1 MAIQHR
7 KEDYF
12 ERLIA
17 EAFAAFN
24 RLVGNSSPPAIL
36 ELETRLNELLREP
49 GLTLAQLET
58 AGLPDLASLL
68 QQHPVNADVLELIA
82 DTFQFK
88 ANSQQDAGFQ
98 ERATW
103 FYEYLLA
110 NKQGNSISYTL
121 LMKLNKAK
129 KNKGQTP
136 CIRFRYSE
144 STPLHQAVATSDD

>member
-12 ERLIA
+12 ERLVA

-24 RLVGNSSPPAIL
+24 SFVGGTNPPAL
-36 ELETRLNELLREP
+36 EDLEIRLNELLREP
-49 GLTLAQLET
+49 GLTLEQLET
-58 AGLPDLASLL
+58 APLDGLASLL

-82 DTFQFK
+82 DTMQYK
-88 ANSQQDAGFQ
+88 ANHQQNAALQ

-103 FYEYLLA
+103 IYEYLLA

-129 KNKGQTP
+129 KNK
-136 CIRFRYSE
+136 
-144 STPLHQAVATSDD
+144 D

>member
-24 RLVGNSSPPAIL
+24 RLAGGSNPPAL
-36 ELETRLNELLREP
+36 EDLEIRLNELLREP
-49 GLTLAQLET
+49 GLTLEQLET
-58 AGLPDLASLL
+58 TPLDSLASLL
-68 QQHPVNADVLELIA
+68 QQHPVHPDVLELIA
-82 DTFQFK
+82 DTMQYK
-88 ANSQQDAGFQ
+88 ASLQQDIALQ

-103 FYEYLLA
+103 IYEYLLA

-129 KNKGQTP
+129 TK
-136 CIRFRYSE
+136 
-144 STPLHQAVATSDD
+144 D

>member
-17 EAFAAFN
+17 EAFEAFN
-24 RLVGNSSPPAIL
+24 RLVGNSNPPALQNL
-36 ELETRLNELLREP
+36 ENRLDELLREP

-58 AGLPDLASLL
+58 APLPDLASLL

-88 ANSQQDAGFQ
+88 ANWQQNTALQ
-98 ERATW
+98 EKATW
-103 FYEYLLA
+103 IYEYLLA

-129 KNKGQTP
+129 KDKG
-136 CIRFRYSE
+136 
-144 STPLHQAVATSDD
+144 